1 MRNGE
6 ATMNTFYCLE
16 CNADCCEYKYCS
28 TCEENPEFE
37 TREHPGF
44 ISSGEIE
51 NEIQEENFWYE
62 YDER

>member
-6 ATMNTFYCLE
+6 TMNTFYCLE
-16 CNADCCEYKYCS
+16 CSADCGEYKYCS